1 MNILGISC
9 LYHDSAAALLRDGE
23 IVAAAQ
29 EERFTRVKHDW
40 RVPENAIKY
49 CLREGNITGDEVDYI
64 VYYDKPFLTL
74 DRYVKNIIALG
85 RGERDVLKNMC
96 DSILGEKLW
105 IHEKLRNSIG
115 GLGKNGKLLIC
126 GHHISHASSA
136 FFPSPYTDA
145 VIITN
150 DGVGEWATTTIG
162 VGHGNKVKIYKEI
175 DYPHSIGLLYSAF
188 TYYCGFKVNSGDY
201 KFMGLAPYGSPIYY
215 DIIKK
220 NLIDIKEDGSYRMN
234 MGYFDYQN
242 GRTMIRD
249 AKFEELLGYPRRRAE
264 SNISKFYMD
273 IAASVQKLI
282 EEIIISMARH
292 AKKEYGQGIDNLVL
306 AGGVALNCVA
316 NGKLLDEKIFDNIW
330 VQPAAG
336 DAGGALGAAEY
347 LYYDYLGNE
356 RNVGKSDLQRGSYLG
371 KSYSLKE
378 IESYLKW
385 NKYPFYYIENDEAF
399 FNYIAKMISEEKV
412 IGLFHGRME
421 FGPRALGNRSIIAD
435 ARSKEM
441 QSKLNLKIKFRES
454 FRPFAP
460 SVLRERASDYFEL
473 NEGQES
479 PYMLLV
485 EKVKPE
491 RRVDFVLSDY
501 LNEYN
506 DNLLSIVNRARAD
519 IPAVTHVDYSARI
532 QTVDEERN
540 LFYYNILKSFERMTG
555 CGVIVNTSFNVRGEP
570 IVCSP
575 KEAYEC
581 FMRTDMDILVLER
594 FILLKEEQPQFIE
607 KEDWRDKYELD

>member
-1 MNILGISC
+1 MDILGISC
-9 LYHDSAAALLRDGE
+9 LYHDSAAVLLRDGE
-23 IVAAAQ
+23 IIAAAQ
-29 EERFTRVKHDW
+29 EERFTRIKHDW
-40 RVPENAIKY
+40 SIPVNAIKY
-49 CLREGNITGDEVDYI
+49 CLSEGSITDEQIDYV
-64 VYYDKPFLTL
+64 VYYDNPLLTL
-74 DRYVKNIIALG
+74 DRYVKNIFAVGEEG
-85 RGERDVLKNMC
+85 RNVLDNMC

-105 IHEKLRNSIG
+105 IHEKLKSSIG
-115 GLGKNGKLLIC
+115 SLGKHGKLLVC
-126 GHHISHASSA
+126 NHHLSHASSA
-136 FFPSPYTDA
+136 FYVSPFKEA

-162 VGHGNKVKIYKEI
+162 IGYGNKVKICEEI

-215 DIIKK
+215 NIIKEY
-220 NLIDIKEDGSYRMN
+220 LIDVKEDGSYRIN
-234 MGYFDYQN
+234 MEYFDYQN
-242 GRTMIRD
+242 GRTMIKD
-249 AKFEELLGYPRRRAE
+249 VKFEELFGHSRRRAE

-273 IAASVQKLI
+273 IAASVQKLV
-282 EEIIISMARH
+282 EEIIIAMANY
-292 AKKEYGQGIDNLVL
+292 AKKKYGQGIENLVL

-316 NGKLLDEKIFDNIW
+316 NGKLLDEKIFKHLWI
-330 VQPAAG
+330 QPAAG

-347 LYYDYLGNE
+347 LYYHHLNNE
-356 RNVGKSDLQRGSYLG
+356 RDFENSDMQKGSFLG
-371 KSYSLKE
+371 KEYDLKE

-385 NKYPFYYIENDEAF
+385 NKFPFHYIEDDEKF
-399 FNYIAKMISEEKV
+399 FNCIAKMISEEKV

-441 QSKLNLKIKFRES
+441 QSKLNIKIKFRES

-460 SVLRERASDYFEL
+460 SVLRTRAEDYFEL
-473 NEGQES
+473 DKSQES
-479 PYMLLV
+479 PYMLFV
-485 EKVKPE
+485 EKVKSE
-491 RRVDFVLSDY
+491 RRKEFELSHY
-501 LNEYN
+501 LNEN
-506 DNLLSIVNRARAD
+506 NNNLLPIVNQERSD

-540 LFYYNILKSFERMTG
+540 SFYYHIIKAFEKITG

-581 FMRTDMDILVLER
+581 FMRTDMDVLVLEKY
-594 FILLKEEQPQFIE
+594 ILFKREQPQFIE
-607 KEDWRDKYELD
+607 EKDWRGRYELD